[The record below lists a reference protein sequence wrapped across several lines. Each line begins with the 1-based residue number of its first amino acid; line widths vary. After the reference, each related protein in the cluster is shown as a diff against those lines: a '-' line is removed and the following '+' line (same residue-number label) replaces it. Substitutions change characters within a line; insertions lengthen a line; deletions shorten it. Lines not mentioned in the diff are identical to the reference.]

1 MSFKEIL
8 LAAKAGDTEAILE
21 LLDMYDP
28 LLKANAIDNGN
39 MDEDLYQELCIVLLN
54 CIRYFEI

>member
-8 LAAKAGDTEAILE
+8 LAAKDGDTEAILE
-21 LLDMYDP
+21 LLDMYEP